1 MTRKRYLSIILSV
14 IMAFSAI
21 TAFDLA
27 ITQSSITAYA
37 AEISAP
43 SVTASNA
50 SYKSVKLTWKKVKG
64 AKKYIVMRSVKK
76 SSGYKA
82 IKTVTK
88 NTYTDTKAACGK
100 TYYYKV
106 TAVKGSTKKTSK
118 PVKIKC
124 TPAKVSGVKAVSTAC
139 SDVTISFKKVSGA
152 SGYDVSYC
160 STKAGKYKSV
170 AVIKSTSYTHSIG
183 VGNTGYYK
191 VRAYRTVNGKKV
203 YGAYS
208 SVAYATAMSHIYSEW
223 TTVSPSTCVA
233 KGIQSSTCAICGDV
247 QHRELPMVASH
258 SYGSYIVET
267 SPTCGEAGTKYT
279 VCSICGD
286 KHYEVMPATGEHS
299 YSFTTTEALCTK
311 EGEIVK
317 TCKVCHKTIATPI
330 KAKGHNYS
338 KITVA
343 PTCTEQGYD
352 KYTCSACGD
361 TYLENYTNPLGHSF
375 TNYASD
381 NNATCT
387 SNATETAKC
396 NRCDVTDTRELPYTK
411 LQHKFDGTAVSN
423 DNGTHKAYCSY
434 DCGNYEIID
443 CEYSYAVI
451 TSPTYTSNGVGRYT
465 CFYCGYSYDEEI
477 PAVICDHSDTTVIN
491 KKDATCTENGYT
503 GDLQC
508 NICKTILQG
517 GTVIPAHHNYV
528 TTPETCTEA
537 SRRECSVCGVIDTE
551 YTPVPAKGHTVSTN
565 YVVKSVAEA
574 DSTEM
579 THLYFICP
587 ECNEEIETDTFC
599 LDITGVTAE
608 SLAPYAGIAELSP
621 SGHKITLTATKYIDK
636 FELSGT
642 ANDIT
647 ISVDAFDDAEVKL
660 CGVTITNTNEN
671 ASVIDDCIRINDKC
685 TETEPVLDSNGNP
698 TYDTEGNPITEKVV
712 PTVSISAKD
721 GTENNLKVTA
731 AGGNAIECSAKL
743 EFKGHGILNMETV
756 STTIDARAKLYI
768 RNLTMNITSSNRGI
782 DTKIETKNETG
793 IVIDTDYANI
803 SFGANANVTINS
815 TDDGI
820 RCKNMVFEAL
830 DTSLGDTDTIVSI
843 TAGGDAIQ
851 LEGKKGLTM
860 NQGLMTLKGTK
871 SAVNEKSGLN
881 TYQAYVTSGR
891 IIIA

>member
-27 ITQSSITAYA
+27 FTQSAIIAYA

-64 AKKYIVMRSVKK
+64 AKKYIVMRSAKK

-82 IKTVTK
+82 IKTVKK

-124 TPAKVSGVKAVSTAC
+124 APAKVSGVKATSTAC

-191 VRAYRTVNGKKV
+191 VRAYRTVKGKKV
-203 YGAYS
+203 YGPYS
-208 SVAYATAMSHIYSEW
+208 SVASVTASNHKYSDW
-223 TTVSPSTCVA
+223 ITVSPATCTA
-233 KGIQSSTCAICGDV
+233 KGLQSSTCSICGDV
-247 QHRELPMVASH
+247 KYQEIPMIASH
-258 SYGSYIVET
+258 SYGSYTVEK

-286 KHYEVMPATGEHS
+286 KHYEVMPATGEHV
-299 YSFTTTEALCTK
+299 YITTTQEPVNCTEAGK
-311 EGEIVK
+311 IIK
-317 TCKVCHKTIATPI
+317 TCKNCGKTI
-330 KAKGHNYS
+330 
-338 KITVA
+338 ITH
-343 PTCTEQGYD
+343 TGEIG
-352 KYTCSACGD
+352 S
-361 TYLENYTNPLGHSF
+361 HSP
-375 TNYASD
+375 S
-381 NNATCT
+381 
-387 SNATETAKC
+387 
-396 NRCDVTDTRELPYTK
+396 
-411 LQHKFDGTAVSN
+411 
-423 DNGTHKAYCSY
+423 
-434 DCGNYEIID
+434 
-443 CEYSYAVI
+443 
-451 TSPTYTSNGVGRYT
+451 
-465 CFYCGYSYDEEI
+465 
-477 PAVICDHSDTTVIN
+477 
-491 KKDATCTENGYT
+491 T
-503 GDLQC
+503 G
-508 NICKTILQG
+508 
-517 GTVIPAHHNYV
+517 
-528 TTPETCTEA
+528 
-537 SRRECSVCGVIDTE
+537 
-551 YTPVPAKGHTVSTN
+551 
-565 YVVKSVAEA
+565 YVVKKVAEA
-574 DSTEM
+574 DGIEA
-579 THLYFICP
+579 THLYSTCSL
-587 ECNEEIETDTFC
+587 CNEEIETDTFC

-660 CGVTITNTNEN
+660 CGVNITNAT

-685 TETEPVLDSNGNP
+685 TETEPVLDANGNP

-731 AGGNAIECSAKL
+731 AGGNAIECSTKL

-768 RNLTMNITSSNRGI
+768 RNLTMNIKSLTNRGI
-782 DTKIETKNETG
+782 DTKIEAKNEAG
-793 IVIDTDYANI
+793 LIIDTDYANI

-830 DTSLGDTDTIVSI
+830 DTSLDDTDTIVSI

-860 NQGLMTLKGTK
+860 NQGYMTLKGTK
-871 SAVNEKSGLN
+871 SAVNEKSNLN

-891 IIIA
+891 ITIV